1 MHVIPDFNQV
11 VPQNTP
17 VCAGLALAA
26 QGDVM
31 MTVEA
36 LLPQFRAMCRKFH
49 ARPHAGD
56 HPIAAY
62 RWLYRELYARF
73 GHAAVL
79 TRSRAIDARLRR
91 AQHGVRI
98 ALGVS

>member
-1 MHVIPDFNQV
+1 MHVVPDFSQV

-26 QGDVM
+26 QGNVM

-36 LLPQFRAMCRKFH
+36 LFPQFQARCRKFP

-79 TRSRAIDARLRR
+79 TCSRAINARLRR
-91 AQHGVRI
+91 AERVWGGVQ
-98 ALGVS
+98 